1 MYSNLA
7 ITYLQDN
14 IVFVTV
20 AVEVLMRRKN
30 PIHLSPVHTGD
41 KVDCCQNRRQIGNKV
56 DCRRYGR
63 LRCRFWRQISNQQLE
78 FDSLSPSTLSPT
90 QSILLPIR
98 STLSPVCNGLYLYN
112 IFSY

>member
-41 KVDCCQNRRQIGNKV
+41 KVDCCQNRRQI
-56 DCRRYGR
+56 
-63 LRCRFWRQISNQQLE
+63 LAFSL
-78 FDSLSPSTLSPT
+78 FDAPLFDA
-90 QSILLPIR
+90 
-98 STLSPVCNGLYLYN
+98 V
-112 IFSY
+112 